1 MSQPLP
7 WPSLMEAL
15 SSIEKTRSLGAL
27 RYPGPNF
34 LIVEIFK
41 GGGGGFRLIV
51 LIHYKPSC
59 FVVNL
64 GKLGPHLPGATLNF
78 NTTLWGNFVYKLGTI
93 LSSNGRVGHKSVL
106 KSKLNLKQ
114 SKSLGKRWR
123 ICESACR
130 HWFAV
135 GRCSGWELVGRP
147 THMAAQKT
155 SAPDRGC
162 Q

>member
-1 MSQPLP
+1 
-7 WPSLMEAL
+7 MEAL

-41 GGGGGFRLIV
+41 GGLGERGEGGFRLIV

-93 LSSNGRVGHKSVL
+93 LSSV
-106 KSKLNLKQ
+106 Q
-114 SKSLGKRWR
+114 
-123 ICESACR
+123 
-130 HWFAV
+130 
-135 GRCSGWELVGRP
+135 
-147 THMAAQKT
+147 
-155 SAPDRGC
+155 
-162 Q
+162 